1 MMTMSVA
8 HILVFLI
15 SLAILVTTNSLS
27 ETERYHE
34 STIEIEHLIS
44 NSFVGR
50 SKYVVKHKGDG
61 NHEINVLDSTRNS
74 ISVDQLPE
82 FKNLLINKDLYRIQ
96 VITRLSNGLT
106 SSVSAAI
113 PVCDLQQS
121 GFKEDIVLQFDN
133 NDNIM
138 GLSYSSPTMAISQQC
153 NADKVRLSAMTQRT
167 LWSSWP
173 HYLINRLTYQIT
185 SEVVFQTRITVA
197 TVEEAQ
203 PVPLQAL
210 GPKPMILNHINFG
223 AEADPNAQPA
233 QSFLR
238 QYVNLA
244 KPYIHPFK
252 CNWAEACLYLTS
264 HHIIFTACYS
274 IH

>member
-1 MMTMSVA
+1 MSIPLISLHRHVLVSNAWEKNKKRCCKISSVLSVSIMTMSGA

-27 ETERYHE
+27 ETDRYQE

-96 VITRLSNGLT
+96 VVTRLSNGLT

-121 GFKEDIVLQFDN
+121 GFKEDIVLHFDN

-153 NADKVRLSAMTQRT
+153 NADKVRLSRMTQ
-167 LWSSWP
+167 L
-173 HYLINRLTYQIT
+173 
-185 SEVVFQTRITVA
+185 
-197 TVEEAQ
+197 
-203 PVPLQAL
+203 
-210 GPKPMILNHINFG
+210 M
-223 AEADPNAQPA
+223 
-233 QSFLR
+233 
-238 QYVNLA
+238 
-244 KPYIHPFK
+244 
-252 CNWAEACLYLTS
+252 
-264 HHIIFTACYS
+264 
-274 IH
+274 

>member
-1 MMTMSVA
+1 MAMSVA
-8 HILVFLI
+8 HILVILI
-15 SLAILVTTNSLS
+15 SLAILVTTNSVS
-27 ETERYHE
+27 ETDRYHE

-96 VITRLSNGLT
+96 VVTRLSNGLT

-121 GFKEDIVLQFDN
+121 GFKEDIVLHFDN

-153 NADKVRLSAMTQRT
+153 NADKVGLSRMTQ
-167 LWSSWP
+167 
-173 HYLINRLTYQIT
+173 
-185 SEVVFQTRITVA
+185 
-197 TVEEAQ
+197 
-203 PVPLQAL
+203 
-210 GPKPMILNHINFG
+210 
-223 AEADPNAQPA
+223 
-233 QSFLR
+233 
-238 QYVNLA
+238 
-244 KPYIHPFK
+244 
-252 CNWAEACLYLTS
+252 
-264 HHIIFTACYS
+264 S
-274 IH
+274 I